1 VDDAPMCCSGC
12 RLYCFRED
20 VHCSSCQRRYKKKSV
35 KFDGSSRL
43 SVTFVVPEMRRF
55 TYGELEA
62 ATGAFDQGNVIGTS
76 SLSTVYKGVLVE
88 PDGKAVAVKRLN
100 LEQFLL

>member
-1 VDDAPMCCSGC
+1 MPARSAFG
-12 RLYCFRED
+12 
-20 VHCSSCQRRYKKKSV
+20 SSPPGRDFVYQRRYKKKSV

-100 LEQFLL
+100 LEQFLLCVRVLY